1 MKVTLQEIRER
12 TYKPVDA
19 WWTVLL
25 VDPLAA
31 RLVRLVAPYRWI
43 TPNVL
48 TLVATIFGTGAAV
61 CFAFGDRA
69 YLIAGAILF
78 HLSFVVDC
86 MDGKIARLNGTGT
99 IFGQW
104 LDFVLDRV
112 RVFFIGLALFGGQ
125 YVQTGEVAYLWLMA
139 VAVFLDLF
147 RYLNSSQM
155 TKVRRGMR
163 DQLLALRPPAPVQPE
178 SAADSGE
185 PSDEMDDQPGA
196 QSGTQSG
203 ANASLK
209 RRVGTF
215 LRERRIRTHLFSGI
229 EYEMFVFI
237 VGPLTGLLFP
247 VTIVSGAALLLF
259 EAFLIYKLYQATRA
273 FPAKL
278 ATAEKEF
285 AAYQAEAAQAGPV
298 QAGPDQAGPDQA
310 GPDQA
315 GPDQASAADLSH
327 AV

>member
-1 MKVTLQEIRER
+1 VPRVKVTLQEIRER

-25 VDPLAA
+25 VDPLAS

-48 TLVATIFGTGAAV
+48 TLVATVFGTGAAV
-61 CFAFGDRA
+61 CFAMGDRWS
-69 YLIAGAILF
+69 LVAGAILF

-112 RVFFIGLALFGGQ
+112 RVFFIALALFGGQ
-125 YVQTGEVAYLWLMA
+125 YVRTDEVSYLWLMA
-139 VAVFLDLF
+139 VAIFLDLF

-155 TKVRRGMR
+155 AKVRRGMR
-163 DQLLALRPPAPVQPE
+163 DTLLALRPPAPVEPE
-178 SAADSGE
+178 AAADAGE
-185 PSDEMDDQPGA
+185 PADEMPEPDTKPV
-196 QSGTQSG
+196 T
-203 ANASLK
+203 NPSLK
-209 RRVGTF
+209 RRFGDF
-215 LRERRIRTHLFSGI
+215 LRARRIRTHLFSGI

-237 VGPLTGLLFP
+237 IAPLTGLIFP
-247 VTIVSGAALLLF
+247 VTIFAGAALLLF
-259 EAFLIYKLYQATRA
+259 EAFLIYKLWGTCRA
-273 FPAKL
+273 YPAKL
-278 ATAEKEF
+278 AKAEAEW
-285 AAYQAEAAQAGPV
+285 ADYQA
-298 QAGPDQAGPDQA
+298 DQSTDRPAFTP
-310 GPDQA
+310 
-315 GPDQASAADLSH
+315 

>member
-25 VDPLAA
+25 VDPLAS

-48 TLVATIFGTGAAV
+48 TLFATVIGVGAMV
-61 CFAFGDRA
+61 FFAIGDRWA
-69 YLIAGAILF
+69 LAAGALLF

-112 RVFFIGLALFGGQ
+112 RVFFCAVALFGGQ
-125 YVQTGEVAYLWLMA
+125 YVQTDNVAYLWMMS

-147 RYLNSSQM
+147 RYLNGQQM
-155 TKVRRGMR
+155 AKVRRFMR
-163 DQLLALRPPAPVQPE
+163 EQIEALQPPRDPAAATAAEEAP
-178 SAADSGE
+178 AAPAGT
-185 PSDEMDDQPGA
+185 PS
-196 QSGTQSG
+196 
-203 ANASLK
+203 LR
-209 RRVGTF
+209 RRVGNT
-215 LRERRIRTHLFSGI
+215 LRSNRIRTHLFSGI

-237 VGPLTGLLFP
+237 VGPLLGLVIP
-247 VTIVSGAALLLF
+247 VTILAGAGLLTF
-259 EAFLIYKLYQATRA
+259 ELFLILRLLRA
-273 FPAKL
+273 CQQHPAKL
-278 ATAEKEF
+278 AAAEAAF
-285 AAYQAEAAQAGPV
+285 AARQAQAEAPPIPAEMPAPGVTPTGV
-298 QAGPDQAGPDQA
+298 PTT
-310 GPDQA
+310 
-315 GPDQASAADLSH
+315 
-327 AV
+327 V

>member
-25 VDPLAA
+25 VDPLAS

-48 TLVATIFGTGAAV
+48 TLLATVIGVGAMV
-61 CFAFGDRA
+61 FFAIGDRWA
-69 YLIAGAILF
+69 LAAGALMF

-112 RVFFIGLALFGGQ
+112 RVFFCAVALFGGQ
-125 YVQTGEVAYLWLMA
+125 YVQTDNVAYLWMMS

-147 RYLNSSQM
+147 RYLNGQQM
-155 TKVRRGMR
+155 AKVRRVMR
-163 DQLLALRPPAPVQPE
+163 EQIEALQPPVDPAAVTAGIAAETTAAETTAASVAAP
-178 SAADSGE
+178 AGT
-185 PSDEMDDQPGA
+185 PS
-196 QSGTQSG
+196 
-203 ANASLK
+203 LR
-209 RRVGTF
+209 RRVGDT
-215 LRERRIRTHLFSGI
+215 LRRNRIRTHLFSGI

-237 VGPLTGLLFP
+237 VGPLLGLVIP
-247 VTIVSGAALLLF
+247 VTILAGAGLLVF
-259 EAFLIYKLYQATRA
+259 ELFLILRLLRA
-273 FPAKL
+273 CQQHPAKL
-278 ATAEKEF
+278 AA
-285 AAYQAEAAQAGPV
+285 AEAAFAARQAPAETELIAAEMPV
-298 QAGPDQAGPDQA
+298 TGVSPTGVPTT
-310 GPDQA
+310 
-315 GPDQASAADLSH
+315 
-327 AV
+327 V

>member
-1 MKVTLQEIRER
+1 MPRVKVTLQEIRER

-31 RLVRLVAPYRWI
+31 RLVRQVAPYRWI

-48 TLVATIFGTGAAV
+48 TLIATIFGIGAAV
-61 CFAFGDRA
+61 CFAIGDRW
-69 YLIAGAILF
+69 YLVAGALLF

-99 IFGQW
+99 MFGQW

-112 RVFFIGLALFGGQ
+112 RVFFIALALFGGQ

-155 TKVRRGMR
+155 AKVRRSMS
-163 DQLLALRPPAPVQPE
+163 DQLSELRPPEPVQPQ
-178 SAADSGE
+178 SAAEMAE
-185 PSDEMDDQPGA
+185 PNDEMPEQAGNVSA
-196 QSGTQSG
+196 
-203 ANASLK
+203 K
-209 RRVGTF
+209 RRFGGF
-215 LRERRIRTHLFSGI
+215 LRRNRIRTHLISGI

-237 VGPLTGLLFP
+237 IGPLTGLIFP
-247 VTIVSGAALLLF
+247 VTVVAGAGLLAF
-259 EAFLIYKLYQATRA
+259 EAFLIYKLYRTCQA
-273 FPAKL
+273 FPGRL
-278 ATAEKEF
+278 AAAQQEY
-285 AAYQAEAAQAGPV
+285 AAYQ
-298 QAGPDQAGPDQA
+298 DQVPTQ
-310 GPDQA
+310 PI
-315 GPDQASAADLSH
+315 H
-327 AV
+327 TTV

>member
-25 VDPLAA
+25 VDPLAS

-48 TLVATIFGTGAAV
+48 TLLATVIGVGAMV
-61 CFAFGDRA
+61 FFAIGDRWA
-69 YLIAGAILF
+69 LAAGAVLF

-112 RVFFIGLALFGGQ
+112 RVFFCAIALFGGQ
-125 YVQTGEVAYLWLMA
+125 YVQTDNIAYLWVMA

-147 RYLNSSQM
+147 RYLNGQQM
-155 TKVRRGMR
+155 AKVRRVMR
-163 DQLLALRPPAPVQPE
+163 EEIEALQPPVTDPAP
-178 SAADSGE
+178 AALAAE
-185 PSDEMDDQPGA
+185 PVEQAAAG
-196 QSGTQSG
+196 GTS
-203 ANASLK
+203 SLR
-209 RRVGTF
+209 RRVGST
-215 LRERRIRTHLFSGI
+215 LRRNRIRTHLFSGI

-237 VGPLTGLLFP
+237 VGPLLGLVIPVTVVAGVGLL
-247 VTIVSGAALLLF
+247 TF
-259 EAFLIYKLYQATRA
+259 ELFLILRLLRA
-273 FPAKL
+273 CQQHPAKL
-278 ATAEKEF
+278 AAAEREF
-285 AAYQAEAAQAGPV
+285 AAWQSEQATPSTPAGVPAPGMPAAGVPSTV
-298 QAGPDQAGPDQA
+298 
-310 GPDQA
+310 
-315 GPDQASAADLSH
+315 
-327 AV
+327 